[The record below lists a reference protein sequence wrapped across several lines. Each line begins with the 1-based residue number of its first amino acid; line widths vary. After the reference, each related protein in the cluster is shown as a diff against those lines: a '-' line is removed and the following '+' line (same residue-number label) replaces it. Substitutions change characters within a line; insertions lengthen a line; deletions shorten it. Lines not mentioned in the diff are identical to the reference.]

1 MNIEIKKC
9 DNVYIADI
17 TGLPGS
23 PPVGKGKT
31 KFDAL
36 CELFFLITHHP
47 YFIQYMDKTTFSIN
61 GKPFKRCDPGT
72 R

>member
-1 MNIEIKKC
+1 MNIEIKKY
-9 DNVYIADI
+9 DNVYIAEI

-31 KFDAL
+31 KIAAI

-47 YFIQYMDKTTFSIN
+47 YFIQYIDKTTLSIN
-61 GKPFKRCDPGT
+61 NKPFKWCNSQKR
-72 R
+72 